1 MKMQLLM
8 IIAVILSS
16 LLTISQRA
24 NAQEVNQFRWLE
36 PTVEEK
42 CDEVV
47 VPDQE
52 NGSDNV
58 CTTFFAFYTD
68 IYAVT
73 FTAIRPYHFPIV
85 ANVSDNINPRAP
97 PSSLI

>member
-1 MKMQLLM
+1 MKIQLLM

-36 PTVEEK
+36 PTVEQK

-52 NGSDNV
+52 NGSD
-58 CTTFFAFYTD
+58 
-68 IYAVT
+68 AVT
-73 FTAIRPYHFPIV
+73 FTAIRPYRFPIV

-97 PSSLI
+97 PFSLI